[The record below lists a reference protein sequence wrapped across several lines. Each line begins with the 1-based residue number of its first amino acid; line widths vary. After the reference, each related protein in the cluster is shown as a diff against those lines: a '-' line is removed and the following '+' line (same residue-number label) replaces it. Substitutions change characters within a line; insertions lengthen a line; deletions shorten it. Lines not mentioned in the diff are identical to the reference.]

1 MFEPTR
7 KNIQPSDA
15 TLVITQTRGV
25 TGSKQNHRDTLRSL
39 GLKRIGH
46 QVARKADAVTV
57 GMVNTV
63 PHLVSVEEVNNG

>member
-46 QVARKADAVTV
+46 QVTRQADAVTV

>member
-46 QVARKADAVTV
+46 QVTRKADAVTV

-63 PHLVSVEEVNNG
+63 PLLVSVEEVNNG

>member
-39 GLKRIGH
+39 GLKRIGP
-46 QVARKADAVTV
+46 QVTRKADAVTV

>member
-25 TGSKQNHRDTLRSL
+25 TGSKQNYRDTLRSL

-46 QVARKADAVTV
+46 QVTRKADAVTV

>member
-25 TGSKQNHRDTLRSL
+25 TGSKQNHHLPAFPALR
-39 GLKRIGH
+39 RICSP
-46 QVARKADAVTV
+46 A
-57 GMVNTV
+57 
-63 PHLVSVEEVNNG
+63 

>member
-25 TGSKQNHRDTLRSL
+25 TGSKQNHRHTLRSL

-46 QVARKADAVTV
+46 QVTRKADAVTV

>member
-39 GLKRIGH
+39 GLKRIS
-46 QVARKADAVTV
+46 DTV
-57 GMVNTV
+57 IKEDRPEIRGMVNTV
-63 PHLVSVEEVNNG
+63 THLVTVEEVE